1 MKSKKVVKIGTIVMM
16 LLLILNTIS
25 FAKIQTEVY
34 RPSELK
40 SADYEEAFKLGG
52 ILVSGI
58 QIVGTVIAIAG
69 IMIMGIKYMI
79 GSVEQKA
86 EYKKTLIP
94 YIIGCIFIF
103 AISNIVSLIY
113 NLVEQV

>member
-1 MKSKKVVKIGTIVMM
+1 M
-16 LLLILNTIS
+16 LILILNTIS

-34 RPSELK
+34 RPSDLE
-40 SADYEEAFKLGG
+40 SGDYDEAFKLGG
-52 ILVSGI
+52 TLVSGL
-58 QIVGTVIAIAG
+58 QIVGTVIAIVG

-103 AISNIVSLIY
+103 TISNIVSLIY
-113 NLVEQV
+113 NLVEQI

>member
-1 MKSKKVVKIGTIVMM
+1 M

-34 RPSELK
+34 RPGELE
-40 SADYEEAFKLGG
+40 SGDYDEAFKLGAT
-52 ILVSGI
+52 LVSGL

-103 AISNIVSLIY
+103 TISNIVSLIY
-113 NLVEQV
+113 NLVEQL

>member
-1 MKSKKVVKIGTIVMM
+1 MKSKKVVKIGTIIML

-34 RPSELK
+34 KPSELK
-40 SADYEEAFKLGG
+40 GGDYDEAFELGG
-52 ILVSGI
+52 ILVSGL

-79 GSVEQKA
+79 GSVEEKA

-113 NLVEQV
+113 NLVAQI